1 MRYYFQHYKAIPK
14 RRRTVDELVD
24 LLEIEKA
31 TRDAFDK
38 NAEDERDEMDV
49 VSAADGV
56 PDVRTVVVEHWHAH
70 LKGGAML

>member
-1 MRYYFQHYKAIPK
+1 MYVEHAHGRRALQNARAHVYKKKILHAGGE
-14 RRRTVDELVD
+14 RHADVD
-24 LLEIEKA
+24 KA
-31 TRDAFDK
+31 T
-38 NAEDERDEMDV
+38 EDERDEMDV